1 MQTKDIINYPDHYVI
16 GRSIEPIVV
25 IEAWGFEHHLA
36 CAVKYIARTG
46 RKNPIAEDLKK
57 AEWYITRFIRQADL
71 NSQVSSTYRLT
82 EFSKYSLQA
91 ICKDWQL
98 SENLSKCL
106 SKLIAFKE
114 STCPFLK
121 EEALKGALKYLRD
134 EIALWGHD
142 GQPMSQRMQPFE
154 EMRRTSNFI
163 PYKEI
168 ERQLKDRIYELAASI
183 LGYPNKGSERTNFLR
198 FGKKGEISIG
208 IRGNHLG
215 VYTNFEKN
223 VNGSPLKGGPLKL
236 IEDQM
241 GLSSFQETLR
251 WASEWL
257 GVQDFTRQVEQ
268 KKPSTWVPMVPV
280 PDYVAE
286 PDITNNS
293 YLNRIL
299 NGGNTEVSRHAYR
312 DEQGNLKGY
321 VFRFEKPNPNDP
333 AGKKLKITPPLAYCR
348 NEHGLQ
354 FWRWTA
360 FERENRTPYGI
371 EKLSQDLKKPILVV
385 EGEKT
390 CDAAQKLLPEYHVL
404 TWSGGKGSIGKT
416 SWECLIGKE
425 VLIWPDYDYDFG
437 GQIMAQKLHYIITQ
451 LNNNAGQEG
460 RVGIV
465 ELPPYTP
472 EKPALLPDAWD
483 LSDPLP
489 EGWTF
494 QTIIKCLNST
504 VHNVSQN
511 NIHDDSIAGGLP

>member
-1 MQTKDIINYPDHYVI
+1 MQPNDITNYPDHMI
-16 GRSIEPIVV
+16 GHSIEPIVV
-25 IEAWGFEHHLA
+25 IEVWGFEHHLA
-36 CAVKYIARTG
+36 CAVKYIARVG

-82 EFSKYSLQA
+82 EFSKHSLQA

-106 SKLIAFKE
+106 SKLTLFKD
-114 STCPFLK
+114 STSLFLK

-154 EMRRTSNFI
+154 EMQRTSNFI
-163 PYKEI
+163 PYKEV
-168 ERQLKDRIYELAASI
+168 ERQLKDRIYELATSI

-198 FGKKGEISIG
+198 FGKKGEISVG
-208 IRGNHLG
+208 IRGDHLG

-257 GVQDFTRQVEQ
+257 GVQDLTRQVEQ

-286 PDITNNS
+286 PDIAHNS

-360 FERENRTPYGI
+360 FERENKTPYGI
-371 EKLSQDLKKPILVV
+371 EKLSHDLKKPILIV

-404 TWSGGKGSIGKT
+404 TWSGGKGGIGKT

-437 GQIMAQKLHYIITQ
+437 GQLTAQKLRHIITQ
-451 LNNNAGQEG
+451 LNYTAGQEG

-465 ELPPYTP
+465 KLPPYSP

-483 LSDPLP
+483 LADPLP